1 MTWTRRRCLTAM
13 LSWPAIRISSGRA
26 AGSEPTIAKV
36 VADVAG
42 PLMREHG
49 VPGLAVGVVTPRGRE
64 TFTFGVASK
73 DTGRPVTTD
82 TLFEIGSVSKT
93 FTATLAAYAEARGR
107 LDLNDP
113 VTTLVPELKGSALDE
128 VSLLNLAT
136 HTSGGMPLQFPDWV
150 KSPAEMWEFYRT
162 WKPGVEPGSSR
173 TYANPS
179 IGLLGLAAA
188 RAMKADFAD
197 LSERVLYPAL
207 DLQNTYLDV
216 PAARQAS
223 YAQGYTRHDLPAQLT
238 PGVLAEEAYGVRT
251 TVADLTR
258 FMEANMGRPG
268 LDSDV
273 ARALSITHLEHFRLG
288 PMRQALVWE
297 QYARPVSLEDL
308 LAGNSA
314 EVAYRPNKV
323 TRITPPSAPRPGA
336 WVNKTG
342 STNGFGA
349 YVAFAP
355 GQGIGVVL
363 LANKN
368 YAVEARV
375 AAAFKIMT
383 KLAEAS
389 APHD

>member
-13 LSWPAIRISSGRA
+13 LSCPAIRISSAHA
-26 AGSEPTIAKV
+26 AGSEPPIGKA

-49 VPGLAVGVVTPRGRE
+49 VPGLALGVVTPQGRE

-93 FTATLAAYAEARGR
+93 FTATLAAYAEARGQ

-162 WKPGVEPGSSR
+162 WRPSGEPGSSR

-223 YAQGYTRHDLPAQLT
+223 YAQGYTRHDLPARLT

-258 FMEANMGRPG
+258 FMEANMGRHG

-273 ARALSITHLEHFRLG
+273 AKALSTTHLEHFRLG

-297 QYARPVSLEDL
+297 HYARPVTLEDL

-323 TRITPPSAPRPGA
+323 TRITPPAVPRPGA

-355 GQGIGVVL
+355 AQGIGVVL

-368 YAVEARV
+368 YPVKARV